1 MEVVE
6 PSLGERREL
15 VLHVQTESLALYVSL
30 GELSFELSHLGRVR
44 RFNVFVPACV
54 FTQRHGDVL
63 LELLLQD
70 QRLEVGVL
78 ARLPRVGAGV

>member
-15 VLHVQTESLALYVSL
+15 VLHVQTESLALHVSL

-44 RFNVFVPACV
+44 GFHVFVPACV
-54 FTQRHGDVL
+54 FTQRHFDVL